1 MWPWPQASNTH
12 LALSYGNTSEIVLK
26 RIPHNCG
33 FFFGQVVLSYRNF
46 EKVSITGY
54 NIQIME
60 NTTGKTAKV
69 TFYGGTSS
77 VTGANFLLEIDGLR
91 VLVDCGLTQGEKVAD
106 DINWDPFIYNAKEID
121 ILFVTHA
128 HVDHLGRVPKL
139 IKEGFRG
146 KIYSTEP
153 THGLALPMLEDTAG
167 ILSKNTEL
175 GLDKIYSAENIKLS
189 LSLWKGFKYHEDI
202 KITPNVTVNFLN
214 AGHILGSAMV
224 EFIYNGKKI
233 IFTGD
238 LGNSPSPILPD
249 TEIITDADYLIMESC
264 YGDRN
269 HEDRNDRQKFL
280 QETIQDNYKRK
291 GTLIIPTF
299 SLERSQELLF
309 ELDGM
314 VTNDRIPVMPI
325 FLDSPLA
332 IRLTEVFK
340 QYKEY
345 FNEAAQKMIS
355 PGKYLFDFPG
365 LHSTLRSEESK
376 LIGTVPDPKIVI
388 AGSGMS
394 TGGRVVH
401 HERHYLPNANNTLLL
416 TGYQSV
422 GTPGRLIEEGMK
434 NVRISGEEVVVR
446 AHIVT
451 ISGYSGHKDSDHL
464 LEFVQDMQETVKR
477 IFVVMGEPKS
487 EMFLVQKIRDNLG
500 LNASAPEQGSSVV
513 LDF

>member
-1 MWPWPQASNTH
+1 ME
-12 LALSYGNTSEIVLK
+12 EITK
-26 RIPHNCG
+26 
-33 FFFGQVVLSYRNF
+33 
-46 EKVSITGY
+46 
-54 NIQIME
+54 
-60 NTTGKTAKV
+60 KTAKV
-69 TFYGGTSS
+69 TFYGGTGS
-77 VTGANFLLEIDGLR
+77 VTGANFLLEIDGKR
-91 VLVDCGLTQGEKVAD
+91 VLIDCGLTQGAKVAD
-106 DINWDPFIYNAKEID
+106 DVNWDPFLYDPKTID
-121 ILFVTHA
+121 ILFITHA
-128 HVDHLGRVPKL
+128 HIDHLGRVPK
-139 IKEGFRG
+139 IIEEGFRG

-153 THGLALPMLEDTAG
+153 TKGLATPMLEDTG
-167 ILSKNTEL
+167 EILGKNTEL
-175 GLDKIYSAENIKLS
+175 GLDKIYSAENIKLA
-189 LSLWKGFKYHEDI
+189 LSLWEGFKYHENI
-202 KITPNVTVNFLN
+202 AITPNVTVNLLN

-224 EFIYNGKKI
+224 EFVYNGKKI
-233 IFTGD
+233 VFTGD

-249 TEIITDADYLIMESC
+249 TDKVTDADYLVMESV

-269 HEDRNDRQKFL
+269 HEDRKDRQKFL
-280 QETIQDNYKRK
+280 AEAIQDNYKRK
-291 GTLIIPTF
+291 GTLVIPTF

-325 FLDSPLA
+325 FFDSPLA

-340 QYKEY
+340 QYRSY

-365 LHSTLRSEESK
+365 LHSTLKSEESRM
-376 LIGTVPDPKIVI
+376 IGAVPDPKIVI

-422 GTPGRLIEEGMK
+422 GTPGRLIQEGVK
-434 NVRISGEEVVVR
+434 NVRISGEDVVVR
-446 AHIVT
+446 AHVVT

-464 LEFVQDMQETVKR
+464 LDFVEDMQDKVKK

-500 LNASAPEQGSSVV
+500 LSASAPEQGSSVV

>member
-1 MWPWPQASNTH
+1 
-12 LALSYGNTSEIVLK
+12 
-26 RIPHNCG
+26 
-33 FFFGQVVLSYRNF
+33 
-46 EKVSITGY
+46 
-54 NIQIME
+54 ME
-60 NTTGKTAKV
+60 KTAKV
-69 TFYGGTSS
+69 TFYGGTGS
-77 VTGANFLLEIDGLR
+77 VTGANFLLEIDGKKI
-91 VLVDCGLTQGEKVAD
+91 LVDCGLTQGEKLAD
-106 DINWDPFIYNAKEID
+106 DINWSPFLYNPKEID

-139 IKEGFRG
+139 IEEGFRG

-153 THGLALPMLEDTAG
+153 TKGLAMPMLEDTSA

-175 GLDKIYSAENIKLS
+175 GLDKIYSAENIKLA
-189 LSLWKGFKYHEDI
+189 LLLWQGFKYHENI
-202 KITPNVTVNFLN
+202 NITPNVTVNFLN

-224 EFIYNGKKI
+224 EFICNNKKI
-233 IFTGD
+233 VFTGD

-249 TEIITDADYLIMESC
+249 TEKITDADYLVMESV

-280 QETIQDNYKRK
+280 VEAIQDNYKRR

-309 ELDGM
+309 ELDEL

-325 FLDSPLA
+325 FFDSPLA

-340 QYKEY
+340 QYKNY
-345 FNEAAQKMIS
+345 FNVAAQKMIS

-365 LHSTLRSEESK
+365 LHSTLQSEESK
-376 LIGTVPDPKIVI
+376 LIGSVPDPKIVI

-394 TGGRVVH
+394 TGGRIVH
-401 HERHYLPNANNTLLL
+401 HERHYLPNPNNTLLL

-422 GTPGRLIEEGMK
+422 GTPGRAIEEGMK
-434 NVRISGEEVVVR
+434 TVRITGEDVAVR
-446 AHIVT
+446 AHIVK

-464 LEFVQDMQETVKR
+464 LDFVEDMQDSVKK

-500 LNASAPEQGSSVV
+500 LNAFAPEQGSSVV
-513 LDF
+513 LEF